1 MSDRMIAGLA
11 VAAAILVLF
20 SAMLE
25 PWVSAAVAI
34 AALLGFAAYSYF
46 RR

>member
-1 MSDRMIAGLA
+1 MSDKMMAGFA
-11 VAAAILVLF
+11 VAAALLVLF

-25 PWVSAAVAI
+25 PWVSAGIAI

-46 RR
+46 KR